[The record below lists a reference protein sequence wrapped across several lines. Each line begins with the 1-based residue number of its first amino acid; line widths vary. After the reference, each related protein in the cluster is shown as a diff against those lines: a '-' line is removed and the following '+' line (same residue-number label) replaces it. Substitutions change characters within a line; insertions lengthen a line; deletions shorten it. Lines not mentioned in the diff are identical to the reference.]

1 MTRSLLNSAA
11 ALTDEGGPFEGIE
24 LSRNDLALLTRVLA
38 VNAARWPE
46 GADALYAEE
55 KSRPGRHHQ
64 QAAEEVSRYFG
75 YGFLDPGLML
85 EAPLH
90 GTTLLGLDQVRKDR
104 ATIFDMPLPSSL
116 SGDAIHRSMLV
127 TLAWF
132 SPIEPARA
140 RYRLAALE
148 AVAADGDMLED
159 DDEDKHWNLAMK
171 GNPPSAAL
179 IKRGTVWSRRLMHN
193 RVRAPQFEDGTTL
206 PIRVQCRD
214 ASGGGLDPDEE
225 IPFAIAVTLQ
235 VAATAQYDVHEEIRD
250 QLLVRLRGGGLAQT
264 WR

>member
-1 MTRSLLNSAA
+1 
-11 ALTDEGGPFEGIE
+11 
-24 LSRNDLALLTRVLA
+24 
-38 VNAARWPE
+38 
-46 GADALYAEE
+46 
-55 KSRPGRHHQ
+55 
-64 QAAEEVSRYFG
+64 
-75 YGFLDPGLML
+75 
-85 EAPLH
+85 
-90 GTTLLGLDQVRKDR
+90 
-104 ATIFDMPLPSSL
+104 
-116 SGDAIHRSMLV
+116 MLV

-148 AVAADGDMLED
+148 AVAADGDMQED

-171 GNPPSAAL
+171 GNPPGAAL

-250 QLLVRLRGGGLAQT
+250 QLLVRLRGGGLA
-264 WR
+264 

>member
-1 MTRSLLNSAA
+1 MSGKVSASVRYSRVSK
-11 ALTDEGGPFEGIE
+11 P
-24 LSRNDLALLTRVLA
+24 LSPVTM
-38 VNAARWPE
+38 
-46 GADALYAEE
+46 
-55 KSRPGRHHQ
+55 RPL
-64 QAAEEVSRYFG
+64 SC
-75 YGFLDPGLML
+75 
-85 EAPLH
+85 EATP
-90 GTTLLGLDQVRKDR
+90 LGLRR
-104 ATIFDMPLPSSL
+104 NARSFL
-116 SGDAIHRSMLV
+116 SVQCGSAISHAPRDAIHRSMLV

-140 RYRLAALE
+140 QYRLAALE
-148 AVAADGDMLED
+148 AVAAAGDMLED

-171 GNPPSAAL
+171 GGPPGVAL
-179 IKRGTVWSRRLMHN
+179 IKRGTVWSRRLVHN

-250 QLLVRLRGGGLAQT
+250 QLLVRLRGDGLA
-264 WR
+264 